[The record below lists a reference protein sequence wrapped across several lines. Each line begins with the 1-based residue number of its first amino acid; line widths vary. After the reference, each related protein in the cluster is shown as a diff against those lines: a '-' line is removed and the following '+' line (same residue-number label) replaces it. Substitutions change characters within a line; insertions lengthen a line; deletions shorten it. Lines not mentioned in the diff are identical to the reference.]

1 VKTNSIFL
9 SVLCSV
15 LICFAATSQIESQST
30 LDSNFENLID
40 GSNNFKEY
48 KVIKKTELS
57 KLRKEANTYASS
69 LNEKIA
75 ELNDTIAQQSSTINA
90 LRSQV
95 KKTDEELL
103 NVNAEKNAMT
113 FMGIQTSKSA
123 YHTFVWGVIAIL
135 ALLLIVFILKF
146 KTSNSSTR
154 SSIKQLQTTEAEL
167 EDLRRRSIEKEQ
179 KLGRQLQDER
189 NKNAR
194 LKSE

>member
-1 VKTNSIFL
+1 MKIKPKYL

-15 LICFAATSQIESQST
+15 FFCFAATAQIESQST
-30 LDSNFENLID
+30 LDKNFENVID
-40 GSNNFKEY
+40 GSNDFQDY

-57 KLRKEANTYASS
+57 KLRKDVNAYANS
-69 LNEKIA
+69 LNEEIA
-75 ELNDTIAQQSSTINA
+75 GLNDTIAKQNSTINA

-95 KKTDEELL
+95 KKTDEELN
-103 NVNAEKNAMT
+103 NVSAEKNAMI
-113 FMGIQTSKSA
+113 FMGIQTSKGV
-123 YHTFVWGVIAIL
+123 YHTFVWGVIALL
-135 ALLLIVFILKF
+135 ALLLVVFILKF

-154 SSIKQLQTTEAEL
+154 SSIMQLQSTEAEL

-194 LKSE
+194 LKSD